1 MAEVGQKEK
10 KGPGR
15 VLEMMP
21 GRKPELYSPV
31 AGQSGLAAS
40 TTGARLPVTGH

>member
-10 KGPGR
+10 KGASGD
-15 VLEMMP
+15 LEMVP

-31 AGQSGLAAS
+31 AGQPGLAAS
-40 TTGARLPVTGH
+40 TSGAYLPVTGH